1 MADIEKKIQH
11 IGVIMDGNR
20 RWARQHKFESVIK
33 GHEKGVDKFMEICM
47 WCQEKGIKHLT
58 VYAFSYDNWNRASEE
73 VTGLMNLMENFFT
86 SKVDTCI
93 RRGIRLVPIGNFSI
107 MPEKNKDTLFK
118 AADMTKD
125 CTSLTVNVAISYGGH
140 DETIRVAKKIAEDVA
155 SGKIKAED
163 VNEELYTKYLDL
175 AHSPEM
181 DLVIRTG
188 GDKRLSGFFP
198 WETAYSEFVY
208 TDTLWPDFNHEQ
220 FDYIIEEYYAKVR
233 INKGK

>member
-1 MADIEKKIQH
+1 MADTEKKIQH

-20 RWARQHKFESVIK
+20 RWAKQHKLESVIK

-58 VYAFSYDNWNRASEE
+58 VYAFSYDNWNRTNDE
-73 VTGLMNLMENFFT
+73 VSGLMNLLESFF
-86 SKVDTCI
+86 SSRVDTCI
-93 RRGIRLVPIGNFSI
+93 RRGIRLVPIGNFSL
-107 MPEKNKDTLFK
+107 MPEKNKNTLFK

-140 DETIRVAKKIAEDVA
+140 DETVRVAKKIAKDVA
-155 SGKIKAED
+155 DGKISPD
-163 VNEELYTKYLDL
+163 DINEELYIKYLDL

-181 DLVIRTG
+181 DIVIRTG

-208 TDTLWPDFNHEQ
+208 TDTLWPDFGHEQ
-220 FDYIIEEYYAKVR
+220 FDFIIEEYYNKVR